1 MTQSKRPWKHQRGRP
16 SMNLKRRCIGL
27 SEDDYDWLKAFGL
40 GNLTAGIREAIKQL
54 KKGKG

>member
-16 SMNLKRRCIGL
+16 SMHLKRRCIGFT
-27 SEDDYDWLKAFGL
+27 EEDYDWLKTFGL
-40 GNLTAGIREAIKQL
+40 GNLSAGIREAIKQL

>member
-1 MTQSKRPWKHQRGRP
+1 
-16 SMNLKRRCIGL
+16 MNLKRRCIGL